1 MAESQVAE
9 LQLGIKMNE
18 SIYKNTSAYT
28 WSKYCHSEIQLL
40 QASVAINAKKVNE
53 KIPNSK
59 NYFLN
64 LLL

>member
-18 SIYKNTSAYT
+18 SIFKNTSAYT
-28 WSKYCHSEIQLL
+28 WNKYCHSEIQLL
-40 QASVAINAKKVNE
+40 QASVAINAKNVNE
-53 KIPNSK
+53 KISNSK